1 VVEPEHLGLEA
12 RLVADVLAAHVTREV
27 GEPLVATEPATA
39 GRGAEAALLRRL
51 TETPRLLRL
60 EATLLGLS
68 AEPTLRRG
76 RTEAALLR
84 RGSAEATLL
93 RRGSAEAALL
103 GLRTEAPLLRL
114 SAEAALLRRGSA
126 EATLLRLLRAETTLL
141 RLLRAEATLLRLLR
155 AEATLLRLLRAEATL
170 LRLRTVLGLLRGR
183 RAVLR
188 LLRGRRAVLRLLRCA
203 VATQRGGGLR
213 NARRPGAT
221 EAARGHFEAAHDGG
235 VMRGLTGR
243 LLTVRA
249 GLLPI
254 RAGLLPVALVGV
266 GVCTRLLS
274 ITLIG
279 IGVATRLLRG
289 LLTVSLIR
297 VGVRARLS
305 GLLRRPLATRRPLTS
320 RRISSSTLH
329 DDWCPFSRA
338 PRTRRRL
345 VPHHRRG
352 LHGASTTR

>member
-188 LLRGRRAVLRLLRCA
+188 LLRCA